1 MPDVGEIT
9 IDVTLTDV
17 INTFTVLNVATPII
31 IPSEYD
37 IGIAGVDQ
45 PNQPKKFPRY
55 AWVKNLGKDAQV
67 MLNSDVDPETD
78 SNYLTIAGGDA
89 VRIPIRRGRNKFYL
103 KGPSTFA
110 VILSDD
116 GTSPFKSAQKA
127 SSGSGSLITGGIV
140 FDGRILPIYAV
151 GEATTINPDDLEV
164 IG

>member
-17 INTFTVLNVATPII
+17 INTFTVLNVATPIM

-45 PNQPKKFPRY
+45 PKKLPRY

-67 MLNSDVDPETD
+67 MLDSNVDPETD
-78 SNYLTIAGGDA
+78 SNYLTIASGDA
-89 VRIPIRRGRNKFYL
+89 VRVPIRSGQNKFYL

-127 SSGSGSLITGGIV
+127 SSGSGSLITGGIA

-151 GEATTINPDDLEV
+151 GEATTINLSDLEV
-164 IG
+164 S